1 MPTLGLY
8 RQTHLF
14 AAKGASLEE
23 LARTGRPVRLA
34 PDQLLHPDVP
44 ADGIVRL
51 GRLRVS
57 QLFPDGREVTRA
69 VLQAGAAFLTRA
81 DPHRGADAAADVYL
95 LSDLILMAIGEAELW
110 LLPAG
115 SLELDS

>member
-1 MPTLGLY
+1 MPTLALY

-14 AAKGASLEE
+14 ATRGGSLEE
-23 LARTGRPVRLA
+23 LAQTSRSVRLA

-44 ADGIVRL
+44 IDGLVRL

-69 VLQAGAAFLTRA
+69 VLQAGAAFVTRA
-81 DPHRGADAAADVYL
+81 DPGRGADPATDVYC

-115 SLELDS
+115 SLELGR